1 MVGWNTLSVLVFAL
15 LWLSGTAFHALS
27 AETKTFPSFWNS
39 TEKAVEQSH
48 TVLWSQRVDRHGV
61 IQDHVAELPTP
72 EDCRLGKPN
81 VIGWWSPIEDG
92 PMFTGLYL
100 PAACERAR
108 RSGAEADKTKA
119 SRLAQGLL
127 KCASVSDVPGMIVRG
142 MGTDGRCHYPLGSD
156 DQTHPWFYGLHA
168 YVTSGLASE
177 VERAQI
183 VAKMKE
189 VADVLQGTGWRC
201 PCDGDFKGQFRGGFQ
216 GHLFRDAVRYL
227 FMLRAMYDVTHDRIW
242 LERYQQAAAEHPKG
256 SEKTRVE
263 ICAAGLSHDRE
274 AIKGIEDYQMW
285 IYVGSQG
292 SLVKLIAM
300 EKDQTLLQHYRA
312 GLASNAKTA
321 LASIGVHK
329 EFNNDDTQ
337 LYGDANWREAFVP
350 WQPQKTQ
357 EEGEKQSKVADKAK
371 RGTRKHYESRCMR
384 NPLAAAAI
392 TAMTGDGQGREAIEQ
407 AIRHYD
413 YSKLYRSEFFF
424 AECAYFALPP
434 VDGKSR

>member
-1 MVGWNTLSVLVFAL
+1 M
-15 LWLSGTAFHALS
+15 SGPGLRGQGTD
-27 AETKTFPSFWNS
+27 KTDFSSFWNS
-39 TEKAVEQSH
+39 TEKAIEQAH
-48 TVLWSQRVDRHGV
+48 AVLWNQRVDRHGV

-108 RSGAEADKTKA
+108 RSGAEADKAKA
-119 SRLAQGLL
+119 SRLAHGLL
-127 KCASVSDVPGMIVRG
+127 MCASVSDVPGMIVRG

-168 YVTSGLASE
+168 YVTSGLANE
-177 VERAQI
+177 AERGQI

-189 VADVLQGTGWRC
+189 VADVLQSTGWRC

-227 FMLRAMYDVTHDRIW
+227 FMLRAMHDVTHDRIW

-256 SEKTRVE
+256 SEKTRAE
-263 ICAAGLSHDRE
+263 ICAVGLSHDRE

-321 LASIGVHK
+321 LASIGAHK
-329 EFNNDDTQ
+329 EFNNEDTQ

-371 RGTRKHYESRCMR
+371 RGTRKHYEARYMR

-392 TAMTGDGQGREAIEQ
+392 AAMTGDAQGREAIEQ

-413 YSKLYRSEFFF
+413 YLRLYRSELFF
-424 AECAYFALPP
+424 AECAYFALLP